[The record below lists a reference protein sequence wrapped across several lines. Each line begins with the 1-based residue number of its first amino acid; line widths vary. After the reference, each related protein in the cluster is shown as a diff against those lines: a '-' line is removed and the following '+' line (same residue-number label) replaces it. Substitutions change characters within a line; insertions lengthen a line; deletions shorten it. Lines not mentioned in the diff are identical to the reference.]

1 MKDID
6 MLISD
11 FKGLKEVNAFT
22 IGGSRATG
30 RSDEKSDYDVYIY
43 INQAI
48 SEEIRTQI
56 LEKHCSY
63 MEIGNHYWELEDNC
77 TLNNGIDID
86 IIYRDLEQFKGE
98 IKSVVDDHISHN
110 GYTTCMWHNL
120 VTAQIIFD
128 KTGELTSLKK
138 SYQRSYPQELKKNII
153 GQNIRL
159 LSGVLP
165 SYDLQIKK
173 AIERKDL
180 VSINHRVTEF
190 LASYFDIIFAL
201 NEMTHPGEKRQ
212 MSICLEQCKLLPL
225 NFEKNL
231 NRLFYSMFD
240 GEVVNQV
247 INDIVLEIKHL
258 AF

>member
-1 MKDID
+1 MNDID
-6 MLISD
+6 LLISD
-11 FKGLKEVNAFT
+11 FKELKEVEAFA

-30 RSDEKSDYDVYIY
+30 KSDEKSDYDVYIY
-43 INQAI
+43 INQPI
-48 SEEIRTQI
+48 DEKIRTQI

-63 MEIGNHYWELEDNC
+63 IEISNHYWELEDNC
-77 TLNNGIDID
+77 TLKSGIDID

-98 IKSVVDDHISHN
+98 IKSVVDDYNSHN

-128 KTGELTSLKK
+128 KTGELTTLKK
-138 SYQRSYPQELKKNII
+138 SYQRPYPQELKKHII
-153 GQNIRL
+153 SQNMNL

-173 AIERKDL
+173 AVERKDF

-201 NEMTHPGEKRQ
+201 NEMTHPGEKRE
-212 MSICLEQCKLLPL
+212 MSICNEQCKTLPT

-231 NRLFYSMFD
+231 IRLFSYMFD
-240 GEVVNQV
+240 GEVLNEIIKDMV
-247 INDIVLEIKHL
+247 IELKKL
-258 AF
+258 A